1 MMRKAYSFTARGTC
15 KKSGYE
21 VDALCVFI
29 DTKRNVSALEFFDE
43 LEASLG
49 ELGTLPDCVVV
60 IADKANLGTLHQHW
74 STEKAQRQVFEQR
87 SLHDGVYFVKSYY
100 FVTWDAVSGLSIA
113 HMLGA
118 GGSAASFDLPID
130 HFIQQ
135 GLHALVRTNPV
146 VQIAPAGHVFKHPS
160 KTVNKL
166 FVQARELATSEAQLA
181 FAGRCLCR
189 ALNALSDPGLSV
201 VYIDTMGVYSL
212 VRETLLF
219 AGSKA
224 TIHSFHSYTELSEL
238 SPPTEPYALVISA
251 STSGG
256 MARKLHVEQ
265 GFDEE
270 RLLTLIDTTKAS
282 RNGAIMIA
290 LEDVDISYR
299 KQLSDGTETQIELF
313 GEHFSSKAKP
323 PRAVT
328 LGQPHF
334 PRRLR
339 EFLKE
344 FGIGGLLGLNE
355 QPVGGSALRLVCF
368 DSSAAGRN
376 KKLLDW
382 LKDEIDWRV
391 SVAIDH
397 VINADDDGSK
407 ALAEAAADKLHAAKG
422 CPNRPVVTAYSNSSL
437 TKSTLAQAQGVLVVQ
452 AVAGDGGL
460 LREISRDLREFIAPD
475 VPRHFL
481 AGVGLPESEE
491 TWQRLQQFLVKNT
504 GPRDYGFSTWLVL
517 PIGSDGTTNAWQD
530 LSKIATLA
538 QLETP
543 VVAGVTPEIVTA
555 SIDLAVQLVKEA
567 FKGFL
572 PTSSNTALGL
582 SEGFL
587 FFGDAFDGR
596 LHEVPVSATY
606 LTVASV
612 LQAARDLNVP
622 ANQLKPTGYESVVL
636 SPENFLR
643 YNDNLLQACLLR
655 AAHPSELDYSSSP
668 HLSRLMKEFLL
679 KVLSRNV
686 HPYGAAS
693 LEFASALACGR
704 LKLIADDRKEL
715 QLKAVGL
722 LSSAPSALLGLIC
735 LPA

>member
-1 MMRKAYSFTARGTC
+1 MMRKAYSFTARGIC
-15 KKSGYE
+15 EKSGYE
-21 VDALCVFI
+21 IDALCVFI
-29 DTKRNVSALEFFDE
+29 DTKRNVSDLEFFDE
-43 LEASLG
+43 LEVSLSG
-49 ELGTLPDCVVV
+49 LATLPDCVVV
-60 IADKANLGTLHQHW
+60 IADTANLGTLHQYW
-74 STEKAQRQVFEQR
+74 TSSTAQRQVFEQR
-87 SLHDGVYFVKSYY
+87 GFRNGFHFVKSYY
-100 FVTWDAVSGLSIA
+100 FVKWDAVLGLCIA

-130 HFIQQ
+130 QFIQQ
-135 GLHALVRTNPV
+135 GLHALVRTNPI

-189 ALNALSDPGLSV
+189 ALSALSAPALSV

-212 VRETLLF
+212 VREALLF
-219 AGSKA
+219 AGSNA
-224 TIHSFHSYTELSEL
+224 TVHSFHSYTELSEL

-256 MARKLHVEQ
+256 MARKLHNEQ
-265 GFDEE
+265 GFEE
-270 RLLTLIDTTKAS
+270 DRLLTLIDSTKS
-282 RNGAIMIA
+282 GRNGTVMIA
-290 LEDVDISYR
+290 LDDVDLSYR
-299 KQLSDGTETQIELF
+299 KQLADGTETQIELF

-334 PRRLR
+334 PKRLGM
-339 EFLKE
+339 FLKQ

-355 QPVGGSALRLVCF
+355 QPAGGEASRLVCF

-376 KKLLDW
+376 EMLINW

-391 SVAIDH
+391 SVSIDH
-397 VINADDDGSK
+397 VIYADDDGSK
-407 ALAEAAADKLHAAKG
+407 ALASAAAEQLQAAKG
-422 CPNRPVVTAYSNSSL
+422 CLCPPVVTAYSNL
-437 TKSTLAQAQGVLVVQ
+437 IKDTLAQAKGVLVVQ

-460 LREISRDLREFIAPD
+460 LREISRDLREFIPSN

-481 AGVGLPESEE
+481 AGVGLPQSEE

-504 GPRDYGFSTWLVL
+504 SPRDYGFSAWLVL

-530 LSKIATLA
+530 LIDLATRA
-538 QLETP
+538 QVQTP
-543 VVAGVTPEIVTA
+543 VVTGVSLKILTESV
-555 SIDLAVQLVKEA
+555 DLAVQLVQSS
-567 FKGFL
+567 FKCFL
-572 PTSSNTALGL
+572 PTSSGTALGL
-582 SEGFL
+582 SDGFL
-587 FFGDAFDGR
+587 FFGDTFDGR
-596 LHEVPVSATY
+596 LHKVPVSATY
-606 LTVASV
+606 LTVASI

-643 YNDNLLQACLLR
+643 YNDNLLQACVLR

-679 KVLSRNV
+679 KVISRNA
-686 HPYGAAS
+686 HPYGAVS
-693 LEFASALACGR
+693 LEFAAALACGR

-715 QLKAVGL
+715 QQKAVGL
-722 LSSAPSALLGLIC
+722 LSSVPSALLGLIC
-735 LPA
+735 LLA

>member
-1 MMRKAYSFTARGTC
+1 MNWRRRYADLSRYPVIIA
-15 KKSGYE
+15 
-21 VDALCVFI
+21 DA
-29 DTKRNVSALEFFDE
+29 
-43 LEASLG
+43 ASLS
-49 ELGTLPDCVVV
+49 
-60 IADKANLGTLHQHW
+60 TLHQYW
-74 STEKAQRQVFEQR
+74 ATWNAQRQVFEQR
-87 SLHDGVYFVKSYY
+87 GFRKGVQFVKSYY
-100 FVTWDAVSGLSIA
+100 FVTWDAVLGLSIA
-113 HMLGA
+113 NMLGA

-130 HFIQQ
+130 SFIQQ
-135 GLHALVRTNPV
+135 GLHALISTNPV

-166 FVQARELATSEAQLA
+166 FIQARELATSEAELA
-181 FAGRCLCR
+181 FVGRCLCR
-189 ALNALSDPGLSV
+189 ALKPLADAGLSV
-201 VYIDTMGVYSL
+201 VYIDTMGIYSL
-212 VRETLLF
+212 VREALIY

-238 SPPTEPYALVISA
+238 SPPTEPYALIISA

-256 MARKLHVEQ
+256 MAHKLHKEQ
-265 GFDEE
+265 GFVED
-270 RLLTLIDTTKAS
+270 RLLTLIDTTAAG
-282 RNGAIMIA
+282 RNGTVMIA
-290 LEDVDISYR
+290 LDDVDISYR
-299 KQLSDGTETQIELF
+299 KQLADGTETQIELF

-334 PRRLR
+334 PRRLG
-339 EFLKE
+339 EFLKQ

-355 QPVGGSALRLVCF
+355 QPAGGAASRLVCF
-368 DSSAAGRN
+368 ESNAAGRN
-376 KKLLDW
+376 QKLLDW

-397 VINADDDGSK
+397 VIYADDDGSK
-407 ALAEAAADKLHAAKG
+407 ALSEAAAEKLHAAKG
-422 CPNRPVVTAYSNSSL
+422 CPNRPVVTAYSNL
-437 TKSTLAQAQGVLVVQ
+437 TTDTLAQAQGVLVVQ

-481 AGVGLPESEE
+481 AGVGLPQSEE
-491 TWQRLQQFLVKNT
+491 TWLRLQQFLVKNT
-504 GPRDYGFSTWLVL
+504 SPRDYGFSAWLVL

-530 LSKIATLA
+530 LSELATRA
-538 QLETP
+538 QVQTP
-543 VVAGVTPEIVTA
+543 VVTGVSPKILTESV
-555 SIDLAVQLVKEA
+555 DLAVQLVQGA

-572 PTSSNTALGL
+572 PTSSGTALGL

-596 LHEVPVSATY
+596 LHQVPVSATY

-643 YNDNLLQACLLR
+643 YNDNLLQACVLR

-679 KVLSRNV
+679 KVFSRNA

-693 LEFASALACGR
+693 IEFAAALACGH
-704 LKLIADDRKEL
+704 LKLMADDRKEL
-715 QLKAVGL
+715 QQKAVEL
-722 LSSAPSALLGLIC
+722 LSSAPSALLGFIC
-735 LPA
+735 LLI

>member
-1 MMRKAYSFTARGTC
+1 MRKAYSYTARGAC
-15 KKSGYE
+15 KRSGYE
-21 VDALCVFI
+21 IDALCVFV

-43 LEASLG
+43 LEASLRG
-49 ELGTLPDCVVV
+49 LETLPDCVVI
-60 IADKANLGTLHQHW
+60 IADAASLSTLHQYW
-74 STEKAQRQVFEQR
+74 ATWNAQRQVFEQR
-87 SLHDGVYFVKSYY
+87 GFRKGVQFVKSYY
-100 FVTWDAVSGLSIA
+100 FVTWDAVLGLSIA
-113 HMLGA
+113 NMLGA

-130 HFIQQ
+130 SFIQQ
-135 GLHALVRTNPV
+135 GLHALISTNPV

-166 FVQARELATSEAQLA
+166 FIQARELATSEAELA
-181 FAGRCLCR
+181 FVGRCLCR
-189 ALNALSDPGLSV
+189 ALKPLADAGLSV
-201 VYIDTMGVYSL
+201 VYIDTMGIYSL
-212 VRETLLF
+212 VREALIY

-238 SPPTEPYALVISA
+238 SPPTEPYALIISA

-256 MARKLHVEQ
+256 MAHKLHKEQ
-265 GFDEE
+265 GFVED
-270 RLLTLIDTTKAS
+270 RLLTLIDTTAAG
-282 RNGAIMIA
+282 RNGTVMIA
-290 LEDVDISYR
+290 LDDVDISYR
-299 KQLSDGTETQIELF
+299 KQLADGTETQIELF

-334 PRRLR
+334 PRRLG
-339 EFLKE
+339 EFLKQ

-355 QPVGGSALRLVCF
+355 QPAGGAASRLVCF
-368 DSSAAGRN
+368 ESNAAGRN
-376 KKLLDW
+376 QKLLDW

-397 VINADDDGSK
+397 VIYADDDGSK
-407 ALAEAAADKLHAAKG
+407 ALSEAAAEKLHAAKG
-422 CPNRPVVTAYSNSSL
+422 CPNRPVVTAYSNL
-437 TKSTLAQAQGVLVVQ
+437 TTDTLAQAQGVLVVQ

-481 AGVGLPESEE
+481 AGVGLPQSEE
-491 TWQRLQQFLVKNT
+491 TWLRLQQFLVKNT
-504 GPRDYGFSTWLVL
+504 SPRDYGFSAWLVL

-530 LSKIATLA
+530 LSELATRA
-538 QLETP
+538 QVQTP
-543 VVAGVTPEIVTA
+543 VVTGVSPKILTESV
-555 SIDLAVQLVKEA
+555 DLAVQLVQGA

-572 PTSSNTALGL
+572 PTSSGTALGL

-596 LHEVPVSATY
+596 LHQVPVSATY

-643 YNDNLLQACLLR
+643 YNDNLLQACVLR

-679 KVLSRNV
+679 KVFSRNA

-693 LEFASALACGR
+693 IEFAAALACGH
-704 LKLIADDRKEL
+704 LKLMADDRKEL
-715 QLKAVGL
+715 QQKAVEL
-722 LSSAPSALLGLIC
+722 LSSAPSALLGFIC
-735 LPA
+735 LLI

>member
-1 MMRKAYSFTARGTC
+1 MRKAYSFTARGIC
-15 KKSGYE
+15 EKSGYAI
-21 VDALCVFI
+21 DALCVFI
-29 DTKRNVSALEFFDE
+29 DTKRDVSGLEFFDE
-43 LEASLG
+43 LEISLSG
-49 ELGTLPDCVVV
+49 LGTLPDCVVV
-60 IADKANLGTLHQHW
+60 IADTANLGTLHQHW
-74 STEKAQRQVFEQR
+74 TNLTTQRQVFEQR
-87 SLHDGVYFVKSYY
+87 GIRHGVHFVKSYY
-100 FVTWDAVSGLSIA
+100 FVSWDAVSGLSIA
-113 HMLGA
+113 HMLVA
-118 GGSAASFDLPID
+118 GGSAATFGLPID
-130 HFIQQ
+130 QFMQQ
-135 GLHALVRTNPV
+135 GLHALIRTNPV

-189 ALNALSDPGLSV
+189 ALSVLSTLDLSV
-201 VYIDTMGVYSL
+201 VYIDTMGIYSL
-212 VRETLLF
+212 VREALLF

-224 TIHSFHSYTELSEL
+224 TVQSFHSYTELSEL

-256 MARKLHVEQ
+256 MARKLHNEQ
-265 GFDEE
+265 GFEEE
-270 RLLTLIDTTKAS
+270 RLLTLIDATKAG
-282 RNGAIMIA
+282 RDGAVMIA
-290 LEDVDISYR
+290 LDDVDNSYR
-299 KQLSDGTETQIELF
+299 KQLADGTETQIELF

-328 LGQPHF
+328 LGQTHF
-334 PRRLR
+334 PRRLE
-339 EFLKE
+339 EFLKQ

-355 QPVGGSALRLVCF
+355 QPAGGVSSRLVCF

-376 KKLLDW
+376 QELLDW

-391 SVAIDH
+391 SVSIDH
-397 VINADDDGSK
+397 IICADDDGSK
-407 ALAEAAADKLHAAKG
+407 VLAEAAADKLHAAKG
-422 CPNRPVVTAYSNSSL
+422 CPNRPLVTAYSDL
-437 TKSTLAQAQGVLVVQ
+437 TTDTLEQAQGVLVVQ

-460 LREISRDLREFIAPD
+460 LREISRDLREFIASNI
-475 VPRHFL
+475 PRHFL
-481 AGVGLPESEE
+481 AGVGLPQSEE

-504 GPRDYGFSTWLVL
+504 SPRDYGFSAWLVL
-517 PIGSDGTTNAWQD
+517 PIGSDGMTNAWQD
-530 LSKIATLA
+530 LSLLA
-538 QLETP
+538 AQAQVQTP
-543 VVAGVTPEIVTA
+543 TFTGVSSEILNQSVE
-555 SIDLAVQLVKEA
+555 LAIQLVKSA
-567 FKGFL
+567 FQGFL
-572 PTSSNTALGL
+572 PTSSGTALGL

-596 LHEVPVSATY
+596 LLQVPVSATY

-612 LQAARDLNVP
+612 LQTARDLNIP

-679 KVLSRNV
+679 KVFARNAN
-686 HPYGAAS
+686 PYGAGS
-693 LEFASALACGR
+693 LEFAAAVACGR

-715 QLKAVGL
+715 QLKAVAH

-735 LPA
+735 LLD